1 MKICWQ
7 KWSIFSNSTKWK
19 VVFFSLRIWFHS
31 VWEQENSINV
41 LPKLNI
47 SNRDRFYDGGFD
59 GNCQIQTIAYHS
71 ASILAFL
78 THLKVPQIKETKF
91 SCSCCKS
98 DELGLFQ
105 LCLPSPIERGC
116 PGIETGQ
123 NDTSLSQTPSVTTR
137 SQIERGWSRPHLYW
151 SSFSNPSVNFL
162 LCHL

>member
-1 MKICWQ
+1 MM
-7 KWSIFSNSTKWK
+7 
-19 VVFFSLRIWFHS
+19 VVLMEIVRYKQLHI
-31 VWEQENSINV
+31 
-41 LPKLNI
+41 
-47 SNRDRFYDGGFD
+47 
-59 GNCQIQTIAYHS
+59 T

-123 NDTSLSQTPSVTTR
+123 NDTVSPGHHPLPQGLRLS
-137 SQIERGWSRPHLYW
+137 RGGQGHIYVDHHFLILVCTFCSATFKMQSRLQQRKASGKW
-151 SSFSNPSVNFL
+151 QVARLVAFMIS
-162 LCHL
+162 